1 MKDPDL
7 QELMDAGC
15 ETARRAGDRILEIYG
30 TDFDV
35 SRKQDDSPLTAAD
48 LAAHR
53 CIKEGLAQLEPAL
66 PLLSEESRELPW
78 ATRSAWETYWLVDP
92 LDGTKEFVRRN
103 GEFTVNIALIRGHEP
118 VLGVVHVPVTGVT
131 YCGARGLGAF
141 RLPGDGK
148 REAISVTVPA
158 RTPLR
163 VVGSRSHP
171 APGLAAF
178 LGQLGPHELVPVG
191 SSLKFCLIAE
201 GSADV
206 YPRLGLTSE
215 WDTAAAQA
223 IVECAGGRV
232 LTADG
237 KALAYNCKESI
248 LNPHFLVIGD
258 IRKDWPA
265 LS

>member
-1 MKDPDL
+1 MNDPGL
-7 QELMDAGC
+7 KKLMDAGC
-15 ETARRAGDRILEIYG
+15 EIARRAGDRILEIYG

-35 SRKQDDSPLTAAD
+35 ISKQDDSPLTAAD

-53 CIKEGLAQLEPAL
+53 CIKDGLAQLEPAL

-78 ATRSAWETYWLVDP
+78 AQRSAWDTYWLVDP
-92 LDGTKEFVRRN
+92 LDGTKEFVKRN
-103 GEFTVNIALIRGHEP
+103 GEFTVNIALIRAHEP
-118 VLGVVHVPVTGVT
+118 VLGIVHVPVTGIT

-148 REAISVTVPA
+148 REAISVTAPA
-158 RTPLR
+158 KSPLR

-171 APGLAAF
+171 SPGLAAF
-178 LGQLGPHELVPVG
+178 LEKLGPHEVLPMG
-191 SSLKFCLIAE
+191 SSLKFCLVAE
-201 GSADV
+201 GRADV

-232 LTADG
+232 VTADG
-237 KALAYNCKESI
+237 KALAYNCKEDI

-258 IRKDWPA
+258 SGKDWPA
-265 LS
+265 LA